1 METIKIIIINSIL
14 ILFPFFCYFFY
25 RIYCKN
31 INFKNSNIFLS
42 LTLLISFYLNIKFSL
57 HLSVMSFNVLLLISY
72 LKNKKITAIILSSLF
87 IVYYTHYFNLNV
99 FYLIMEYLIYYV
111 LYIITKDKFYFRSL
125 MFSIFIII
133 KGISLIYI
141 VHNVLFNNLW
151 WLYNV
156 AIVITGL
163 ILFYFLTNII
173 LLILEQGRRIVNL
186 NNSLQELEK
195 EKIKKESLFKITHEI
210 KNSIAVIKG
219 YLDIID
225 IKNCQ
230 KFERY
235 LPIIK
240 SEVNRTLT
248 IMDDFLDCTR
258 IKVDKDIIDIYMLL
272 EEVVKVISQL
282 VNYHD
287 IILEANIPDDEL
299 FIVAD
304 YERLKQVM
312 INILKNSI
320 EAKDDNKIMKIQ
332 INTKTKENKII
343 VEIFDNGIGMDEKVL
358 NNCGEM
364 FYSTKKNGTGLGINL
379 SKEIIKLHQGNIKYE
394 SMKGSYTK
402 VSIVL
407 PIEEKFKTA

>member
-1 METIKIIIINSIL
+1 
-14 ILFPFFCYFFY
+14 
-25 RIYCKN
+25 
-31 INFKNSNIFLS
+31 
-42 LTLLISFYLNIKFSL
+42 
-57 HLSVMSFNVLLLISY
+57 
-72 LKNKKITAIILSSLF
+72 
-87 IVYYTHYFNLNV
+87 
-99 FYLIMEYLIYYV
+99 
-111 LYIITKDKFYFRSL
+111 
-125 MFSIFIII
+125 
-133 KGISLIYI
+133 
-141 VHNVLFNNLW
+141 
-151 WLYNV
+151 
-156 AIVITGL
+156 
-163 ILFYFLTNII
+163 
-173 LLILEQGRRIVNL
+173 
-186 NNSLQELEK
+186 
-195 EKIKKESLFKITHEI
+195 
-210 KNSIAVIKG
+210 
-219 YLDIID
+219 
-225 IKNCQ
+225 
-230 KFERY
+230 
-235 LPIIK
+235 
-240 SEVNRTLT
+240 
-248 IMDDFLDCTR
+248 
-258 IKVDKDIIDIYMLL
+258 MLL

-282 VNYHD
+282 VNYYD